1 MSFFSFYR
9 QPSGLSRPVRAVP
22 GQAGCLLML
31 LAAGL
36 FWGSGNVANK
46 TVLDHVGP
54 LTAVGLRCLIATAVI
69 LPFAVREFL
78 RSTSP
83 PDRRWL
89 RSALLVSLFFAA
101 AAAVQQTAF
110 QRTSVT
116 NAGFLVN
123 TCTILTPVFAWIA
136 LGHRPGRRILG
147 AVAATFSGAFLM
159 AGGALTPG
167 PLNIGDM
174 LCLLSAAFY
183 AAWMVAL
190 GHHAVA
196 GGHPFLTCLLQF
208 ALGAA
213 LLFGLACLAETPA
226 PAAIRAALPELMF
239 LGVFATAG
247 AFVLQTLA
255 QKHVPPSSA
264 AIVVS
269 SESLFGAFGAYLLLG
284 ERTGILGL
292 TGAALILTGILV
304 AAGAVGRACPKPRT
318 VPAEALPDA
327 GFLPDSSD
335 RRAPARSKSLA
346 QAV

>member
-1 MSFFSFYR
+1 MFFFSPRR
-9 QPSGLSRPVRAVP
+9 QSIYQSRPGRP
-22 GQAGCLLML
+22 LSGSAGCLLML
-31 LAAGL
+31 LAAGF

-46 TVLDHVGP
+46 TVLDHIGP
-54 LTAVGLRCLIATAVI
+54 LTAVGLRCLIATMVI
-69 LPFAVREFL
+69 LPFAVRECL
-78 RSTSP
+78 RTASP
-83 PDRRWL
+83 PDRSWL
-89 RSALLVSLFFAA
+89 RSALLVSLIFAA
-101 AAAVQQTAF
+101 AAAVQQAAF

-136 LGHRPGRRILG
+136 LGQRPARRMLG
-147 AVAATFSGAFLM
+147 AIAATFAGAFLM
-159 AGGALTPG
+159 AGGTLTPG

-183 AAWMVAL
+183 AAWMVAV

-196 GGHPFLTCLLQF
+196 GGRPFLTCLLQF

-213 LLFGLACLAETPA
+213 LLIGLACLAER
-226 PAAIRAALPELMF
+226 PAAAPIRAAIPELVF

-255 QKHVPPSSA
+255 QKHVSPSSA
-264 AIVVS
+264 AVVVS

-304 AAGAVGRACPKPRT
+304 AAGAVGHRSATPRT
-318 VPAEALPDA
+318 VPGEALPDEE
-327 GFLPDSSD
+327 FRPDNSD
-335 RRAPARSKSLA
+335 HRGPARLKSRA
-346 QAV
+346 QAA